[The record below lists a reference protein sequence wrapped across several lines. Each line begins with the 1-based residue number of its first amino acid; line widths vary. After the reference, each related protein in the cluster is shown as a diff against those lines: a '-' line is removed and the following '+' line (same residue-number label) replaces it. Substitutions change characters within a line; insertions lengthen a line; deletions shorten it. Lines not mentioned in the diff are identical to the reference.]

1 MSSAVRRKTPS
12 GEAAIREMLE
22 EDWTGRVMDWDLMRS
37 VTETLLPTGEISSVL
52 LVITALPPRY
62 GAPRRFWNL

>member
-1 MSSAVRRKTPS
+1 MRRNTPS
-12 GEAAIREMLE
+12 GEAAIRVILE
-22 EDWTGRVMDWDLMRS
+22 EAWTGRVIVWDLMRS

-52 LVITALPPRY
+52 LVIMALPPLY